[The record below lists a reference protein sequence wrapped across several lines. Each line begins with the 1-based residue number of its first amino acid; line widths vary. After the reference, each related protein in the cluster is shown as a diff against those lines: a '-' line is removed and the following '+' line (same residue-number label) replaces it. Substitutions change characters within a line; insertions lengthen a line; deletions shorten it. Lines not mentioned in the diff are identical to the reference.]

1 MVAERQRPRHR
12 RWGPWMQ
19 MVSTSWRATDE
30 WFGNLAV
37 ISFMLVQ
44 YLDGFYTYAG
54 FSIWGLNIEANPL
67 IRGAVGMVG
76 PGTGLAAAKLV
87 AIGFGMLLHLR
98 GIHTA
103 VAILTAVYL
112 VLSIVPWTALLFLS

>member
-1 MVAERQRPRHR
+1 MHALTANDRLSDQ
-12 RWGPWMQ
+12 
-19 MVSTSWRATDE
+19 

-37 ISFMLVQ
+37 IVFMLVQ

-67 IRGAVGMVG
+67 IRSAVGVAG
-76 PGTGLAAAKLV
+76 PGTGLAVAKLV

-98 GIHTA
+98 GVHLA
-103 VAILTAVYL
+103 VAVLTGVYI
-112 VLSIVPWTALLFLS
+112 VLSIIPWTALLFLS

>member
-1 MVAERQRPRHR
+1 
-12 RWGPWMQ
+12 MQ
-19 MVSTSWRATDE
+19 MVTSSWRATDE
-30 WFGNLAV
+30 RFGNLAV
-37 ISFMLVQ
+37 IGFMLVQ

-54 FSIWGLNIEANPL
+54 LSIWGLNVEANPL
-67 IRGAVGMVG
+67 IRSAVGMVG

-98 GIHTA
+98 GVHAA
-103 VAILTAVYL
+103 VAVLTGIYV